1 MKGKLMSRLAIVFPG
16 QGSQK
21 VGMGKDIYQ
30 EFAEVR
36 DIFQEASDILQKDM
50 ALICFEGPEEIMKQ
64 TENTQPGIF
73 LVSISLWEIL
83 KKRGLK
89 PELVAGHSLG
99 EIAAYYA
106 AEVIDLKTALE
117 LIKVRG
123 QAMANSYP
131 SQDSAMAAV
140 MGLSEGQISQVLSS
154 MEELAVMAN
163 YNSPEQIVI
172 SGTKKGV
179 ELASQRLQEIGA
191 KRVLVL
197 NVSGAFHSPLMQKAS
212 DELAKFLQNK
222 QFYDAKIPVVLN
234 RTAQAETKQSILK
247 ENLSLQVSSPVQW
260 VKSVQYM
267 QNSIDTMIECG
278 PGKVLS
284 GLVKRINKEI
294 ITVNVESLDSLKEL
308 IEQKIMVG

>member
-1 MKGKLMSRLAIVFPG
+1 MSRLAIVFPG